1 MSWLNYP
8 DPDCGLSPSSTPQ
21 PTIQDILNEQSTEMI
36 SLTSSD
42 SARSAPIPDVNT
54 CRGFYAPPKEGPS
67 LESKDSCSLRQPYV
81 PCTCL
86 RAKAQAIKTESI
98 AQKTNLVM
106 RMAHSFHSRM
116 ESSLK
121 SQNEMAKALEVIC
134 MELECLSEMGRAC
147 NKSPKI
153 TPTCIL
159 NTTAASMPSNR
170 LFGAFPEHGTQ
181 EERTRHQQLGGIMGL
196 RAQGSLGKPSLQR
209 SPTLYDRATQ
219 SPPVTN
225 GFADMPVSP

>member
-8 DPDCGLSPSSTPQ
+8 DPDCGLSPSSTP
-21 PTIQDILNEQSTEMI
+21 PLTIQGILNEQSTQMT
-36 SLTSSD
+36 SPTSSL
-42 SARSAPIPDVNT
+42 SAKFAPIPDVNT
-54 CRGFYAPPKEGPS
+54 CKGFSVPPNEGPS
-67 LESKDSCSLRQPYV
+67 LESKDSCSLRPPYI
-81 PCTCL
+81 PCICL

-106 RMAHSFHSRM
+106 RMAHSYHSRM

-134 MELECLSEMGRAC
+134 MELESLSEMGRAC

-153 TPTCIL
+153 TPTCTSS
-159 NTTAASMPSNR
+159 TTADSKPSSK
-170 LFGAFPEHGTQ
+170 LFGVFPEYGTQ
-181 EERTRHQQLGGIMGL
+181 EERMRHQQLGGIMDL

-209 SPTLYDRATQ
+209 TPTLYDHATQ